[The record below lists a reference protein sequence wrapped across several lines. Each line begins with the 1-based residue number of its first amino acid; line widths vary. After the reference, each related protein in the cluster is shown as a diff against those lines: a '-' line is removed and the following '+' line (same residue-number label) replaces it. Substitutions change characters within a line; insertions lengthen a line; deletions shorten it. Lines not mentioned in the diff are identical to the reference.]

1 MDWEAFEFS
10 IDEPEEEEEPSGT
23 EEQEE
28 STQVPDS
35 WTELDALVLEGSG
48 FPYRS
53 IVEALTEKLDEERP
67 QVTLEAKT
75 SGSQCLVLWLRH
87 QEEPI
92 DDDEAPDEDF
102 SSWIE
107 STVQSII
114 KLSTDEVIQQ
124 PEEEEVND
132 KIDEA
137 IEVTGEAETP
147 VQEDKTD
154 EEELPSP
161 EPMAVEE
168 PPFNFRFVTDPTD
181 KEKLVHHLT
190 KPAPEEEDPE
200 QIVDEL
206 ATDLVVITEAPAA
219 VD

>member
-154 EEELPSP
+154 
-161 EPMAVEE
+161 VEE